1 MKNLLP
7 ALALLLSP
15 LAGWA
20 AAGAT
25 DVAPDKAAVLAVVQE
40 FFDAMQARRPD
51 GIRQTFLPGTQY
63 ALIVPSTGGYL
74 TRQKSIEAL
83 IADTQADPNPWL
95 ERLWNPTVLV
105 EGRIATVWARYDF
118 HEGQKFS
125 HNGTDCYTLLKTD
138 AGWKIAGLVFTIEP
152 GPRTE
157 NPAGPPH

>member
-20 AAGAT
+20 AAAPT
-25 DVAPDKAAVLAVVQE
+25 EVAPDRAAVLAVVQK
-40 FFDAMQARRPD
+40 FFDAMQARQPE

-63 ALIVPSTGGYL
+63 ALIVPSAEGYL
-74 TRQKSIEAL
+74 TRQKSIETL
-83 IADTQADPNPWL
+83 IAETQADPNPWL

-118 HEGQKFS
+118 HNGRKFS

-152 GPRTE
+152 GARTE
-157 NPAGPPH
+157 NPAGPPP